1 MIKIINHKKPNM
13 KVCSMKCDT
22 PLDPKLNDY
31 EMTKFLNCHQSSV
44 IVGKPQSGKTSMIYS
59 LFQSKKI
66 LKRVYDKIF
75 LFQPSASRASMK
87 DNIFESLPDEQK
99 FNEMSLENLQYVDDN
114 LDEGNNC
121 LIFDD
126 MGAYLKNHDIKLKMK
141 ELMFNRRHKHLSIFF
156 LVQTWF
162 SVEKEIRKI
171 FSNIFVFRC
180 SKSEMEKIFEE
191 VIESKIDYMNE
202 IVRVV
207 YDKPH
212 QYLMINVD
220 SQKMF
225 KGFDELEFPK
235 N

>member
-1 MIKIINHKKPNM
+1 MIKIIHHKKPNM
-13 KVCSMKCDT
+13 RVCPMKCDV
-22 PLDPKLNDY
+22 PLHTKLNEF

-59 LFQSKKI
+59 LFKSKNI

-75 LFQPSASRASMK
+75 LFQPNASRASMK
-87 DNIFESLPDEQK
+87 DNIFEALPDEQK
-99 FNEMSLENLQYVDDN
+99 FNEMTLENLQYVDDN
-114 LDEGNNC
+114 LHEGNNC

-126 MGAYLKNHDIKLKMK
+126 MSAYLKNHDIKQKMK
-141 ELMFNRRHKHLSIFF
+141 ELMFNRRHKHLSIYF

-162 SVEKEIRKI
+162 SIEKDIRKI

-180 SKSEMEKIFEE
+180 SKSEMEVIFDE
-191 VIESKIDYMNE
+191 VIESKKDYMNE
-202 IVRVV
+202 IVKLV

-212 QYLMINVD
+212 QYLMINID

-225 KGFDELEFPK
+225 KGFDELEFPE
-235 N
+235 